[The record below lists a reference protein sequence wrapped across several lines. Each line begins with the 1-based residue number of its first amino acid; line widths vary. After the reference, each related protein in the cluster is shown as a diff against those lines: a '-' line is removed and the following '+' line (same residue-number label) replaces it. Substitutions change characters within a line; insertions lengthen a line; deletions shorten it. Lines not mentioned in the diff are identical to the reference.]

1 MKRTF
6 NIFSLAMT
14 IALIVSTVGMP
25 AISALAA
32 KPEATDTAAPSTTI
46 DSGPSLFTNGDAATF
61 TFSGTD
67 DSTLPENLTFECSLD
82 GADWEACTSPM
93 TYSDLSEGLHS
104 VYIHSLDE
112 AGNSDAPGDLYAWTV
127 DMTAPTITIVS
138 APVAYT
144 TDTNPAFQFLGTD
157 NVTTTDSLTYQCALD
172 GASYEACASE
182 SGWTG
187 LSAGYHYIHVYTM
200 DEAGNE
206 STPISYGWI
215 VAAERVQNGGFNSY
229 TGNSK
234 IPASWVKNAAFA
246 ATDGK
251 DGKTKKE
258 GAASVKISGNG
269 STKTLTQNIKL
280 QGNSSNWL
288 VFSFW
293 TKAASIP
300 VAGTCQAQLFLYN
313 GTMLKETKTINC
325 LPGTY
330 DFQNTTVNFFASST
344 FTRAVIKFT
353 YSKSSGSVWF
363 DAVSLIK

>member
-14 IALIVSTVGMP
+14 LALIVSSVGMP

-32 KPEATDTAAPSTTI
+32 GREAPDTTAPSTTI
-46 DSGPSLFTNGDAATF
+46 DSVPSLFTNSDSATF

-67 DSTLPENLTFECSLD
+67 DMSLPENLTFECALD
-82 GADWEACTSPM
+82 GADWEVCTSPM
-93 TYSDLSEGLHS
+93 TYIGLSEGFHS
-104 VYIHSLDE
+104 VYIRALDE
-112 AGNSDAPGDLYAWTV
+112 AGNSDEPGGLYAWTV
-127 DMTAPTITIVS
+127 DMTSPTVTIVS

-157 NVTTTDSLTYQCALD
+157 NVTMTADLAYQCALD
-172 GASYEACASE
+172 GAPYQACSSE
-182 SGWTG
+182 VGWMG
-187 LSAGYHYIHVYTM
+187 LGAGYHYLYVYAM

-215 VAAERVQNGGFNSY
+215 VAAERIQNGGFNSY
-229 TGNSK
+229 TGDSK
-234 IPASWVKNAAFA
+234 IPTSWVKNAAFA

-251 DGKTKKE
+251 DKKIKEE
-258 GAASVKISGNG
+258 GTASVKISGNG
-269 STKTLTQNIKL
+269 STKTLTQTINL
-280 QGNSSNWL
+280 RGNSSNWL

-293 TKAASIP
+293 TKAASVP
-300 VAGTCQAQLFLYN
+300 VAGTCRTELFLYN

-330 DFQNTTVNFFASST
+330 DFLNTTVNFFGSST
-344 FTRAVIKFT
+344 FTKAVIKFT